1 MRRYSLWSE
10 LLPLELVRERSTLAL
25 LQQYSLELRLACF
38 DDADLDELARTLRA
52 AQAQSVPVALW
63 PMLANAEGRWASAH
77 NGDAFARYVRR
88 LLAELRA
95 RECAVSAVMIDI
107 EPPIDVMQRWL
118 DRARSSFRA
127 NGSKGAKS
135 VPAIAQRVDGD
146 RALGAL
152 FDELTREGVRV
163 GAAMVPTDL
172 LGPIAARS
180 VEWIV
185 GLPNGDVLYDPASA
199 MLYTSMLEGYSRGWI
214 SRARARALLQ
224 RGAIR
229 ALARHQS
236 RAEVS
241 LGVVATGALGD
252 EPVYRSPD
260 ELADDVS
267 LVRALGV
274 ERIALFDLRGVL
286 ARPAPERWLEAL
298 TR

>member
-1 MRRYSLWSE
+1 
-10 LLPLELVRERSTLAL
+10 
-25 LQQYSLELRLACF
+25 
-38 DDADLDELARTLRA
+38 
-52 AQAQSVPVALW
+52 
-63 PMLANAEGRWASAH
+63 MLANAEGRWASAH

-118 DRARSSFRA
+118 DRARSTLRA
-127 NGSKGAKS
+127 SAPKGAKS
-135 VPAIAQRVDGD
+135 VPAIAQRIDGD
-146 RALGAL
+146 RALAEL
-152 FDELTREGVRV
+152 FDELTRQGVRV

-172 LGPIAARS
+172 LGELAARS
-180 VEWIV
+180 VEWV
-185 GLPNGDVLYDPASA
+185 FGLPNGDVSYEPASA

-214 SRARARALLQ
+214 SRARARALLR
-224 RGAIR
+224 RGATR
-229 ALARHQS
+229 ALARYQS

-241 LGVVATGALGD
+241 LGLVATGALGD

-286 ARPAPERWLEAL
+286 QRPAPERWLDAL
-298 TR
+298 TG